1 MVNRWPT
8 LNSFLKKKIF
18 VFERFFFSFRQG
30 FANSLSLA
38 AVGLIILT

>member
-18 VFERFFFSFRQG
+18 VFERFFCFRQG